1 VAVKTQHNA
10 SECVSFPSKF
20 MTNVNDPFSI
30 RLTPTS
36 PLDKNSGEKKL
47 KFYENKNN
55 KKKLLEKVKT
65 TSNINEMR
73 EKRKLNLHESNFKV

>member
-1 VAVKTQHNA
+1 MTLSLSLSSDSRRRRRSIKTA
-10 SECVSFPSKF
+10 
-20 MTNVNDPFSI
+20 
-30 RLTPTS
+30 
-36 PLDKNSGEKKL
+36 GEKKL

-55 KKKLLEKVKT
+55 KKMLEKVKT